1 MTIFYGIKWTKTLS
15 LYSANIQIQKNV
27 KLHVAYYTLD
37 QNWPIVPIS
46 FLFTISNR
54 MRSGENPSLCWL
66 ISAYHYFSENKPAR
80 LVANIRSAIFLRLRN
95 FSILYGL
102 HIKTF
107 RRYHAWYY
115 SCTFAICIIIITRI
129 YVYVTWF
136 AHISRRFNGSPLR
149 IAYYW

>member
-1 MTIFYGIKWTKTLS
+1 MD
-15 LYSANIQIQKNV
+15 KNV
-27 KLHVAYYTLD
+27 IIIFSEYSNPKKRKITCSLLHFRSKLTHCTH
-37 QNWPIVPIS
+37 Q
-46 FLFTISNR
+46 LFIHYRNTSNR